1 LNPATNLIIS
11 FKNLER
17 NMTLLQ
23 FDATA
28 ETGKPT
34 NNNENFRIW
43 DLHFN
48 NVILAGTIKLI
59 SHKLAG

>member
-1 LNPATNLIIS
+1 
-11 FKNLER
+11 
-17 NMTLLQ
+17 MTLLQ